1 MRRNSNGLTGFYE
14 RLLDRLRH
22 RQPYQPPQPLRSVD
36 LVGSASSGSPEQPQ
50 VFGQASSP
58 PPSQPPEPAK
68 DALTNPFQA
77 SISRTTPGP
86 TKPWS
91 FNQTILLNRSQR
103 SATLLVWTAVG
114 SVACVAVWA
123 FTAPLA
129 ETIAVRGKLE
139 PGSNIQRID
148 TSAPG
153 VVEAVLVKEG
163 QQVRKGDSLVR
174 FDLREPRSK
183 LSTATGIRQRLLN
196 ENQIAQATLGDAAA
210 SARLSAN
217 QRRQLASQSEELA
230 TRVETARQ
238 ELLKAQVRLA
248 GNQKDFETYRNI
260 ADRYASLV
268 AQGAASEVQL
278 IQARQQQEQARNNM
292 AQDQREIARLQAVL
306 SNASAVTSVELRSK
320 IEGNLNQIEQSDSDI
335 RLAKQQIQYGL
346 LTSPVDGVVF
356 DIEVRPGSVVAQG
369 TGLSADTGSK
379 PLLKVVPLDALQARV
394 WIPNQAVGYVRPGLK
409 ADLSIDTYQAS
420 DFGYIPAK
428 VISVGSDALNADEQ
442 KRVLGTDASGLYYP
456 AVLRLER
463 QNIKLITKQVPLQA
477 GMSLTADIKLR
488 ERKFINILLY
498 FVENQRRNLE
508 RLR

>member
-1 MRRNSNGLTGFYE
+1 MRRHSTGLTSLYE

-22 RQPYQPPQPLRSVD
+22 RKTYQPPQPLRSVD
-36 LVGSASSGSPEQPQ
+36 LVGSDNHASPEEPQ
-50 VFGQASSP
+50 VFGQAASP
-58 PPSQPPEPAK
+58 PPSQPTEPAK
-68 DALTNPFQA
+68 GALTNPFQA
-77 SISRTTPGP
+77 AITSATPAP

-103 SATLLVWTAVG
+103 SSSILVWTAVG
-114 SVACVAVWA
+114 SVALVGVWA
-123 FTAPLA
+123 CTAPLT

-139 PGSNIQRID
+139 PGSNTQRID
-148 TSAPG
+148 TPAPG

-163 QQVRKGDSLVR
+163 QQVRKGDPLVR

-183 LSTATGIRQRLLN
+183 LSASTGIRQRLLN

-210 SARLSAN
+210 SARLSSN

-230 TRVETARQ
+230 SRLETARQ
-238 ELLKAQVRLA
+238 ELLKAQVHLA
-248 GNQKDFETYRNI
+248 GNQKNLETYRNI

-278 IQARQQQEQARNNM
+278 IQFRQQQEQARISI
-292 AQDQREIARLQAVL
+292 AEDQREIARLQAVL
-306 SNASAVTSVELRSK
+306 ANSSAVTSVELRRK
-320 IEGNLNQIEQSDSDI
+320 IEENLNQIEQSDSDI
-335 RLAKQQIQYGL
+335 RLAKQQIQNGL

-369 TGLSADTGSK
+369 TGVSADTGSK

-394 WIPNQAVGYVRPGLK
+394 WVPNQAVGYVRPGLK

-428 VISVGSDALNADEQ
+428 VSSVGSDALNADEQ

-463 QNIKLITKQVPLQA
+463 QNIKLITKKVPLQA

-488 ERKFINILLY
+488 ERKFINILLS